1 MNPDL
6 DTLNRVFDSIMEG
19 AELDFTDDQLS
30 TAISTQLQKVLN
42 QVCGMQP
49 TLLMGVTT
57 LYVLLMT
64 QSKTKNVKLPVIG
77 ISNTKN
83 KEYLENVMP
92 RALILASEVF
102 TTVIKPKLK

>member
-6 DTLNRVFDSIMEG
+6 DTLNRVFDSIMDG
-19 AELDFTDDQLS
+19 DNLDFTDDQLS
-30 TAISTQLQKVLN
+30 IAISTQLQKVLN
-42 QVCGMQP
+42 QVCGMDK

-77 ISNTKN
+77 ISNEKN
-83 KEYLENVMP
+83 KEFFEKLQPQAYS
-92 RALILASEVF
+92 LASGF
-102 TTVIKPKLK
+102 FDTVIKPKLK

>member
-19 AELDFTDDQLS
+19 DKLDFTDDQLS

-64 QSKTKNVKLPVIG
+64 QSKTENVKLGTIG
-77 ISNTKN
+77 ISNEKN
-83 KEYLENVMP
+83 KEYFENVMP
-92 RALILASEVF
+92 QALKLASDVF
-102 TTVIKPKLK
+102 NTLVKPKLK